1 MQLEGEI
8 VFEAWERLKELIQLC
23 PHHGLSEPLMM
34 QQFYGGMNELRKQVL
49 NGLNPQGGSNG
60 MNEEDAQNTLE
71 RMYWT
76 NQNWRTSVRAKP
88 VRFPVNA
95 THTST
100 MEEQLETLRNNV
112 NAQINIIQDKVVQ
125 NVNLFCKIC

>member
-1 MQLEGEI
+1 
-8 VFEAWERLKELIQLC
+8 
-23 PHHGLSEPLMM
+23 MM

-88 VRFPVNA
+88 VRFPVHA